1 MKTVTIIVPFY
12 NEEESVDIFFTD
24 IDKTLNDLTEF
35 EFSFICIDDGSSDST
50 LDALKKQQNTRELK
64 IIEFSRNFGKESAI
78 TAGLDNF
85 SADIAIIMDSDLQ
98 DPPKLISEMLQ
109 EIQKGYEVVTATRTD
124 RSKDSYFKRTTA
136 KWFYKAHNS
145 FSEIQIPE
153 NVGDF
158 RAMTSQVVQ
167 EIRRL
172 RENNRFMKGIF
183 TWVGF
188 KTTTVNYSRPERE
201 KGETKWSL
209 AKLWNFAVDGITS
222 FSSLPI
228 KIWTYIGV
236 VIAIISLIYALII
249 ITRTLLFGID
259 VPGYASI
266 LVFIL
271 FLGSLQLIS
280 IGLIGEYIGRIY
292 MEVKER
298 PIYVVKRIHKK
309 ES

>member
-12 NEEESVDIFFTD
+12 NEEESVDIFFSD
-24 IDKTLNDLTEF
+24 IDKTLGDLTEYY
-35 EFSFICIDDGSSDST
+35 FSFICIDDGSNDLT
-50 LDALKKQQNTRELK
+50 LDALKKQQNIRDIEL
-64 IIEFSRNFGKESAI
+64 IEFSRNFGKESAI

-85 SADIAIIMDSDLQ
+85 SSDIAIIMDSDLQ

-109 EIQKGYEVVTATRTD
+109 QIQQGYEVVTATRTD
-124 RSKDSYFKRTTA
+124 RSKDSYLKRTTA

-209 AKLWNFAVDGITS
+209 TKLWNFAVDGITS

-228 KIWTYIGV
+228 KIWTYVGV
-236 VIAIISLIYALII
+236 LIAIISLIYALII
-249 ITRTLLFGID
+249 ITRTLIFGID

-298 PIYVVKRIHKK
+298 PIYVVKRVHKK

>member
-12 NEEESVDIFFTD
+12 NEEESVGIFFSD
-24 IDKTLNDLTEF
+24 IDKTIGDLTEYY
-35 EFSFICIDDGSSDST
+35 FSFICIDDGSNDLT
-50 LDALKKQQNTRELK
+50 LDALKKQQNIRDIE

-85 SADIAIIMDSDLQ
+85 SSDIAIIMDSDLQ

-109 EIQKGYEVVTATRTD
+109 QIQEGYEVVTATRTD

-209 AKLWNFAVDGITS
+209 TKLWNFAVDGITS

-228 KIWTYIGV
+228 KIWTYVGV
-236 VIAIISLIYALII
+236 LIAIISLIYALII
-249 ITRTLLFGID
+249 ITRTLIFGID

-298 PIYVVKRIHKK
+298 PIYVVKRVHKK

>member
-12 NEEESVDIFFTD
+12 NEEESVGIFFSD
-24 IDKTLNDLTEF
+24 IDKTIGDLTEYY
-35 EFSFICIDDGSSDST
+35 FSFICIDDGSNDST
-50 LDALKKQQNTRELK
+50 LDALKKQQNIRDIE

-85 SADIAIIMDSDLQ
+85 SSDIAIIMDSDLQ

-109 EIQKGYEVVTATRTD
+109 QIQEGYEVVTATRTD

-209 AKLWNFAVDGITS
+209 TKLWNFAVDGITS

-228 KIWTYIGV
+228 KIWTYVGV
-236 VIAIISLIYALII
+236 LIAIISLIYALII
-249 ITRTLLFGID
+249 ITRTLIFGID

-298 PIYVVKRIHKK
+298 PIYVVKRVHKK

>member
-12 NEEESVDIFFTD
+12 NEEESVDIFFSD
-24 IDKTLNDLTEF
+24 IDKTLGDLTEYY
-35 EFSFICIDDGSSDST
+35 FSFICIDDGSNDLT
-50 LDALKKQQNTRELK
+50 LDALKKQQNIRDIE

-85 SADIAIIMDSDLQ
+85 SSDIAIIMDSDLQ

-109 EIQKGYEVVTATRTD
+109 QIQQGYEVVTATRTD

-158 RAMTSQVVQ
+158 RAMTSQVVH

-209 AKLWNFAVDGITS
+209 TKLWNFAVDGITS

-228 KIWTYIGV
+228 KIWTYVGV
-236 VIAIISLIYALII
+236 LIAIISLIYALII
-249 ITRTLLFGID
+249 ITRTLIFGID

-298 PIYVVKRIHKK
+298 PIYVVKRVHKK

>member
-12 NEEESVDIFFTD
+12 NEEESVGIFFSD
-24 IDKTLNDLTEF
+24 IDKTIGDLTEYY
-35 EFSFICIDDGSSDST
+35 FSFICIDDGSNDLT
-50 LDALKKQQNTRELK
+50 LDALKKQQNIRDIE

-85 SADIAIIMDSDLQ
+85 SSDIAIIMDSDLQ

-109 EIQKGYEVVTATRTD
+109 QIQQGYEVVTATRTD

-209 AKLWNFAVDGITS
+209 TKLWNFAVDGITS

-228 KIWTYIGV
+228 KIWTYVGV
-236 VIAIISLIYALII
+236 LIAIISLIYALII
-249 ITRTLLFGID
+249 ITRTLIFGID

-298 PIYVVKRIHKK
+298 PIYVVKRVHKK

>member
-12 NEEESVDIFFTD
+12 NEEESVDIFFSD
-24 IDKTLNDLTEF
+24 IDKTLGDLTEYY
-35 EFSFICIDDGSSDST
+35 FSFICIDDGSNDLT
-50 LDALKKQQNTRELK
+50 LDALKKQQNIRDIE

-85 SADIAIIMDSDLQ
+85 SSDIAIIMDSDLQ

-109 EIQKGYEVVTATRTD
+109 QIQQGYEVVTATRTD

-209 AKLWNFAVDGITS
+209 TKLWNFAVDGITS

-228 KIWTYIGV
+228 KIWTYVGV
-236 VIAIISLIYALII
+236 LIAIISLIYALII
-249 ITRTLLFGID
+249 ITRTLIFGID

-298 PIYVVKRIHKK
+298 PIYVVKRVHKT

>member
-1 MKTVTIIVPFY
+1 
-12 NEEESVDIFFTD
+12 
-24 IDKTLNDLTEF
+24 
-35 EFSFICIDDGSSDST
+35 
-50 LDALKKQQNTRELK
+50 
-64 IIEFSRNFGKESAI
+64 
-78 TAGLDNF
+78 
-85 SADIAIIMDSDLQ
+85 MDSDLQ

-188 KTTTVNYSRPERE
+188 SFLV
-201 KGETKWSL
+201 L
-209 AKLWNFAVDGITS
+209 APSALV
-222 FSSLPI
+222 PV
-228 KIWTYIGV
+228 YI
-236 VIAIISLIYALII
+236 
-249 ITRTLLFGID
+249 F
-259 VPGYASI
+259 
-266 LVFIL
+266 
-271 FLGSLQLIS
+271 
-280 IGLIGEYIGRIY
+280 
-292 MEVKER
+292 
-298 PIYVVKRIHKK
+298 
-309 ES
+309 

>member
-12 NEEESVDIFFTD
+12 NEEESVDIFFSN
-24 IDKTLNDLTEF
+24 IDKTLGDLTEYY
-35 EFSFICIDDGSSDST
+35 FSFICIDDGSNDLT
-50 LDALKKQQNTRELK
+50 LDALKKQQNIRDIE

-85 SADIAIIMDSDLQ
+85 SSDIAIIMDSDLQ

-109 EIQKGYEVVTATRTD
+109 QIQQGYEVVTATRTD
-124 RSKDSYFKRTTA
+124 RSKDSYLKRTTA

-209 AKLWNFAVDGITS
+209 TKLWNFAVDGITS

-228 KIWTYIGV
+228 KIWTYVGV
-236 VIAIISLIYALII
+236 LIAIISLIYALII
-249 ITRTLLFGID
+249 ITRTLIFGID

-298 PIYVVKRIHKK
+298 PIYVVKRVHKK

>member
-24 IDKTLNDLTEF
+24 IDKTLGSLSEYN
-35 EFSFICIDDGSSDST
+35 FSFICIDDGSNDST
-50 LDALKKQQNTRELK
+50 LAALKKQQTNRAIE

-98 DPPKLISEMLQ
+98 DPPKLISEMLYQ
-109 EIQKGYEVVTATRTD
+109 IQKGYEVVTATRSD

-167 EIRRL
+167 EIKRL

-201 KGETKWSL
+201 KGETKWSIT
-209 AKLWNFAVDGITS
+209 KLWNFAVDGITS

-228 KIWTYIGV
+228 KIWTYIG
-236 VIAIISLIYALII
+236 
-249 ITRTLLFGID
+249 
-259 VPGYASI
+259 
-266 LVFIL
+266 
-271 FLGSLQLIS
+271 
-280 IGLIGEYIGRIY
+280 
-292 MEVKER
+292 
-298 PIYVVKRIHKK
+298 
-309 ES
+309 

>member
-50 LDALKKQQNTRELK
+50 LDALKKQQNAKELE

-109 EIQKGYEVVTATRTD
+109 QIQKGYEVVTATRTD

-145 FSEIQIPE
+145 F
-153 NVGDF
+153 
-158 RAMTSQVVQ
+158 
-167 EIRRL
+167 L
-172 RENNRFMKGIF
+172 
-183 TWVGF
+183 
-188 KTTTVNYSRPERE
+188 
-201 KGETKWSL
+201 
-209 AKLWNFAVDGITS
+209 
-222 FSSLPI
+222 
-228 KIWTYIGV
+228 
-236 VIAIISLIYALII
+236 SLIHI
-249 ITRTLLFGID
+249 
-259 VPGYASI
+259 
-266 LVFIL
+266 
-271 FLGSLQLIS
+271 
-280 IGLIGEYIGRIY
+280 
-292 MEVKER
+292 
-298 PIYVVKRIHKK
+298 
-309 ES
+309 

>member
-12 NEEESVDIFFTD
+12 NEEESVDIFFSN
-24 IDKTLNDLTEF
+24 IDKTLGDLTEYY
-35 EFSFICIDDGSSDST
+35 FSFICIDDGSNDLT
-50 LDALKKQQNTRELK
+50 LDALKKQQNIRDIE

-78 TAGLDNF
+78 TAGLDSF
-85 SADIAIIMDSDLQ
+85 SSDIAIIMDSDLQ

-109 EIQKGYEVVTATRTD
+109 QIQEGYEVVTATRTD

-209 AKLWNFAVDGITS
+209 TKLWNFAVDGITS

-228 KIWTYIGV
+228 KIWTYVGV
-236 VIAIISLIYALII
+236 LIAVISLIYALII
-249 ITRTLLFGID
+249 ITRTLIFGID

-298 PIYVVKRIHKK
+298 PIYVVKRVYKK
-309 ES
+309 EP

>member
-12 NEEESVDIFFTD
+12 NEEESVNTFFEHL
-24 IDKTLNDLTEF
+24 DKTLNELKEYH
-35 EFSFICIDDGSSDST
+35 FSFICIDDGSTDST
-50 LDALKKQQNTRELK
+50 LSTLQQQQNARDME
-64 IIEFSRNFGKESAI
+64 IVEFSRNFGKESAI

-85 SADIAIIMDSDLQ
+85 SGDVAIIMDSDLQ
-98 DPPKLISEMLQ
+98 DPPSLIPELLQKLQ
-109 EIQKGYEVVTATRTD
+109 EGFEVVTATRTD
-124 RSKDSYFKRTTA
+124 RSQDSFFKRTTA

-145 FSEIQIPE
+145 FSDIQIPE

-158 RAMTSQVVQ
+158 RAMTSQVAQ

-188 KTTTVNYSRPERE
+188 KTSTVNYARPERE

-209 AKLWNFAVDGITS
+209 SKLWNFAVDGITS

-236 VIAIISLIYALII
+236 IIAIISLIYALII

>member
-1 MKTVTIIVPFY
+1 
-12 NEEESVDIFFTD
+12 
-24 IDKTLNDLTEF
+24 
-35 EFSFICIDDGSSDST
+35 
-50 LDALKKQQNTRELK
+50 
-64 IIEFSRNFGKESAI
+64 
-78 TAGLDNF
+78 
-85 SADIAIIMDSDLQ
+85 
-98 DPPKLISEMLQ
+98 
-109 EIQKGYEVVTATRTD
+109 
-124 RSKDSYFKRTTA
+124 
-136 KWFYKAHNS
+136 
-145 FSEIQIPE
+145 
-153 NVGDF
+153 
-158 RAMTSQVVQ
+158 MTSQVVQ

>member
-12 NEEESVDIFFTD
+12 NEEESVDIFFSD
-24 IDKTLNDLTEF
+24 IDKTLGDLTEYY
-35 EFSFICIDDGSSDST
+35 FSFICIDDGSNDLT
-50 LDALKKQQNTRELK
+50 LDALKKQQNIRDIE

-78 TAGLDNF
+78 TAGLDSF
-85 SADIAIIMDSDLQ
+85 SSDIAIIMDSDLQ

-109 EIQKGYEVVTATRTD
+109 QIQQGYEVVTATRTD

-209 AKLWNFAVDGITS
+209 TKLWNFAVDGITS

-236 VIAIISLIYALII
+236 LIAIISLIYALII
-249 ITRTLLFGID
+249 ITRTLIFGID

-298 PIYVVKRIHKK
+298 PIYVVKLSLIHI
-309 ES
+309 

>member
-12 NEEESVDIFFTD
+12 NEEESVGIFFSD
-24 IDKTLNDLTEF
+24 IDKTIGDLTEYY
-35 EFSFICIDDGSSDST
+35 FSFICIDDGSNDLT
-50 LDALKKQQNTRELK
+50 LDALKKQQNIRDIE

-85 SADIAIIMDSDLQ
+85 SSDIAIIMDSDLQ

-109 EIQKGYEVVTATRTD
+109 QIQQGYEVVTATRTD

-209 AKLWNFAVDGITS
+209 TKLWNFAVDGITS

-236 VIAIISLIYALII
+236 LIAIISLIYALII
-249 ITRTLLFGID
+249 ITRTLIFGID

>member
-12 NEEESVDIFFTD
+12 NEEESVDIFFSD
-24 IDKTLNDLTEF
+24 IDKTLGDLTEYY
-35 EFSFICIDDGSSDST
+35 FSFICIDDGSNDLT
-50 LDALKKQQNTRELK
+50 LDALKKQQNIRDIE

-85 SADIAIIMDSDLQ
+85 SSDIAIIMDSDLQ

-109 EIQKGYEVVTATRTD
+109 QIQQGYEVVTATRTD
-124 RSKDSYFKRTTA
+124 RSKDSYLKRTTA

-209 AKLWNFAVDGITS
+209 TKLWNFAVDGITS

-228 KIWTYIGV
+228 KIWTYVGV
-236 VIAIISLIYALII
+236 LIAIISLIYALII
-249 ITRTLLFGID
+249 ITRTLIFGID

-298 PIYVVKRIHKK
+298 PIYVVKRVHKK

>member
-12 NEEESVDIFFTD
+12 NEEESVDIFFLHTD
-24 IDKTLNDLTEF
+24 EALNDLTEF
-35 EFSFICIDDGSSDST
+35 NFSFICIDDGSSDET
-50 LDALKKQQNTRELK
+50 LVALKKQQNVRDLE
-64 IIEFSRNFGKESAI
+64 IIEFSRNFGKEAAI
-78 TAGLDNF
+78 TSGLDNF

-98 DPPKLISEMLQ
+98 DPPKLISEMLEQ
-109 EIQKGYEVVTATRTD
+109 IQKGYEVVTATRSD
-124 RSKDSYFKRTTA
+124 RSKDSYFKRITA

-167 EIRRL
+167 EIKRL

-201 KGETKWSL
+201 KGETKWSIT
-209 AKLWNFAVDGITS
+209 KLWNFAVDGITS

-228 KIWTYIGV
+228 KIWTYIGA
-236 VIAIISLIYALII
+236 VIAIISLIYALVI
-249 ITRTLLFGID
+249 ITRTLIFGID